1 VTLVEISDFQCPF
14 CRDFAMRTLP
24 ALDSAY
30 IRTGKVRML
39 YINMPLPM
47 HSHAWG
53 AAEAALCAGAQDAFW
68 PMHDRLFAGQD
79 EWSRAPNP
87 TERFVAYAG
96 ALQLD
101 MAAFRRCVDEDQVA
115 PILIGDLMQATQN
128 RINSTPTFVL
138 NETDVLTGALP
149 FAEFQK
155 RIEAAL
161 AAPRP

>member
-1 VTLVEISDFQCPF
+1 MPLDSVVARAGRSRSKGAANAPVTLVEISDFQCPF

-39 YINMPLPM
+39 YINLPLPM

-79 EWSRAPNP
+79 EWGRAPNP
-87 TERFVAYAG
+87 SERFTAYAA

-101 MAAFRRCVDEDQVA
+101 VAAFRRCVDEDQVA
-115 PILIGDLMQATQN
+115 PILVGDLMQATQN
-128 RINSTPTFVL
+128 RISSTPTL
-138 NETDVLTGALP
+138 C
-149 FAEFQK
+149 
-155 RIEAAL
+155 
-161 AAPRP
+161 